1 LELKAIPIFLEPT
14 DNSKNFMN
22 GMNFLSYVLQLIAL
36 ITPVFLCF
44 LCSRCVTD
52 PLWRD
57 YPGPVLRSWLE
68 LDTFLQTMTSD
79 EIDTLQETVASWYM
93 NFKLHKKQQ
102 LGAKLAAVFNM
113 SFAHEDAVFLSPPQL
128 HTDGILAA
136 VPVEAEFGKT
146 TQKTH
151 HQPEEVHAD
160 ENFRILKDLQFDD
173 IPKDNEF
180 TTTIQSLLYMI
191 IKLEAKVALLES
203 EVRQL
208 KE

>member
-1 LELKAIPIFLEPT
+1 
-14 DNSKNFMN
+14 
-22 GMNFLSYVLQLIAL
+22 
-36 ITPVFLCF
+36 
-44 LCSRCVTD
+44 
-52 PLWRD
+52 LWRD
-57 YPGPVLRSWLE
+57 YPGPILGSWLE

-79 EIDTLQETVASWYM
+79 KIDALQETVANWYM

-113 SFAHEDAVFLSPPQL
+113 SFAQEDVVFLSPSQL
-128 HTDGILAA
+128 HSDDILAA

-146 TQKTH
+146 TPKTH
-151 HQPEEVHAD
+151 YQPQEVHAD
-160 ENFRILKDLQFDD
+160 ETFRFLKDLQFND

-191 IKLEAKVALLES
+191 IKLEAKITLLES